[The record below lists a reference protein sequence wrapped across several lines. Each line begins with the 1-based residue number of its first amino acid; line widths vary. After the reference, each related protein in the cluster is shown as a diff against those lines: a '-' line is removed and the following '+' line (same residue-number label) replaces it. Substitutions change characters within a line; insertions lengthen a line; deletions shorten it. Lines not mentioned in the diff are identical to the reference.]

1 MAKFRETQRARAQR
15 LAEALRRMEEYY
27 PDAGPE
33 LVYRNPFELLVAV
46 MLSAQCTDKRVNA
59 VTRELFEEYGTVQA
73 MAALTPGELE
83 PMIRSCGL
91 GPSKAKNIVA
101 ASHILLRDY
110 GGEVPREIGTLQ
122 TLPGVGRKTA
132 NVVAS
137 VAYGVPAI
145 AVDTHVFRVS
155 NRIGF
160 AAAKDV
166 AATEKQLMALI
177 PEEKWSKAHHL
188 LIWHGRRICTARSPQ
203 CGECFLRGVCLHQ
216 LTREADLT
224 AENKRR
230 APLVEGN
237 AN

>member
-1 MAKFRETQRARAQR
+1 MTKKERAA
-15 LAEALRRMEEYY
+15 A
-27 PDAGPE
+27 
-33 LVYRNPFELLVAV
+33 VTELLKSVYPEAV
-46 MLSAQCTDKRVNA
+46 CALHYTHDYELLFATRLSAQCTDKRVNA

-230 APLVEGN
+230 APLVQGN